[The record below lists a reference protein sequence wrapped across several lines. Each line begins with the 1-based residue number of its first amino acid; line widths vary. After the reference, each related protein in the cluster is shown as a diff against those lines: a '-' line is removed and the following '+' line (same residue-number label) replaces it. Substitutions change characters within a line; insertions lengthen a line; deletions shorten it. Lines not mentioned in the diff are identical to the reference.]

1 MSHSINSMEIFLIV
15 TLNIK
20 LAIIYID
27 LPSECQLALARV
39 CRFVTIIDPFPDF
52 YFIWLGVTEVRLQL
66 MLREAKTTIF
76 DLISCLNL
84 WSHAM

>member
-39 CRFVTIIDPFPDF
+39 FRFVTFPDF

-66 MLREAKTTIF
+66 MLHEAKTTIF

>member
-20 LAIIYID
+20 FAIIYID
-27 LPSECQLALARV
+27 LPSECQLQLAPLGFVALSH
-39 CRFVTIIDPFPDF
+39 TIIDPFPDF

-66 MLREAKTTIF
+66 MLHAAKATIF

-84 WSHAM
+84 